1 MNFIAKSTPKKLVAL
16 VLSAVMALS
25 CLATGA
31 VSTASAI
38 EADELDPSGMKVT
51 AVRTWVTGAAGAHA
65 GHVKIDNYVTGS
77 FNGVVLEPDSSYI
90 PSTDIG
96 KYDVKV
102 SLSQTNNAFSK
113 ITVDDADLDPQY
125 YSINETK
132 DVVTISKDYIAAL
145 AGQTKVLTFH
155 FADGYMTT
163 FVIEV
168 EGEVDTEQYD
178 YVRDFSKDGKVTVND
193 ATYIQIDLMK

>member
-1 MNFIAKSTPKKLVAL
+1 MVSQISDFQEQLPLILKILGILIRHVVSEFRERMNFMAKSTPKKLVVL

-31 VSTASAI
+31 VSTASAR

-51 AVRTWVTGAAGAHA
+51 AVRTWGTGTAGAPA

-102 SLSQTNNAFSK
+102 SLSQTNS
-113 ITVDDADLDPQY
+113 
-125 YSINETK
+125 
-132 DVVTISKDYIAAL
+132 
-145 AGQTKVLTFH
+145 
-155 FADGYMTT
+155 
-163 FVIEV
+163 
-168 EGEVDTEQYD
+168 
-178 YVRDFSKDGKVTVND
+178 
-193 ATYIQIDLMK
+193 

>member
-1 MNFIAKSTPKKLVAL
+1 M
-16 VLSAVMALS
+16 S
-25 CLATGA
+25 CTGA
-31 VSTASAI
+31 VSTASAR

-51 AVRTWVTGAAGAHA
+51 AVRTWGTGAHA

-90 PSTDIG
+90 SSTDIG

-193 ATYIQIDLMK
+193 ATYIQIVLMK

>member
-1 MNFIAKSTPKKLVAL
+1 MPFILKILRILRGHVVSEFRERMNFMAKSTPKKLVVL

-31 VSTASAI
+31 VSTASAR

-51 AVRTWVTGAAGAHA
+51 AVRTWGTGAPA

-77 FNGVVLEPDSSYI
+77 FNGVVFEPDSSYI

-102 SLSQTNNAFSK
+102 SLSQTNS
-113 ITVDDADLDPQY
+113 
-125 YSINETK
+125 
-132 DVVTISKDYIAAL
+132 
-145 AGQTKVLTFH
+145 
-155 FADGYMTT
+155 
-163 FVIEV
+163 
-168 EGEVDTEQYD
+168 
-178 YVRDFSKDGKVTVND
+178 
-193 ATYIQIDLMK
+193 